1 VLVALRRGQKKQEHL
16 FQPCDRWQVQVKMLN
31 GISSLF
37 YDWFY
42 WFYYVHHIIA
52 LATVSFPRH
61 AAMLSYSR
69 RFIYC
74 FYSTVSFSLHYVYGV
89 ADVRSSLCFSFCLLY
104 WAQR

>member
-31 GISSLF
+31 GISLLF
-37 YDWFY
+37 YDRFY

-69 RFIYC
+69 RTRGC
-74 FYSTVSFSLHYVYGV
+74 LSVEGLKREASTAGSCEEDLQLSLQSGGFSY
-89 ADVRSSLCFSFCLLY
+89 
-104 WAQR
+104 